1 MAKLRFHFS
10 QLKEFPEDKLQRM
23 VLHQLG
29 SEELALQFEN
39 PNLNEMFYLTA
50 EKALESVSMSAE
62 HSLLLINNDETKIK
76 EEEISKLILTFFE
89 QLSVFF
95 CFFIIL

>member
-1 MAKLRFHFS
+1 
-10 QLKEFPEDKLQRM
+10 M

-62 HSLLLINNDETKIK
+62 HSLMLINNDETDIK
-76 EEEISKLILTFFE
+76 EDEISKLILTFFE
-89 QLSVFF
+89 QLSVLV
-95 CFFIIL
+95 CFVFNILRVCLSVLQTRQINFVELN